1 MTEILQDSLPYAL
14 NPKRPLPAVA
24 PLDPKNLIIIDSAYA
39 LQMAERERLIEDHKK
54 DVMRLD
60 SMAFEVAQELL
71 DAVLNFLPFLDGFK
85 ITKDIVECPDGREVS
100 LNCSEPL
107 LTLGHLVQCDFCIL
121 QKHKDEHILTGAI
134 LCFPSSWSLEEQ
146 FLRPLSIIH
155 GPIQTYNKDVGRR
168 VQRLFDGIKPQKPL
182 WRFNELYYDAPD
194 LFQPRKTAN
203 RRPQLKISERR
214 FLRSERQVLFRLP
227 QSQSVIFAIHTHV
240 LKL

>member
-1 MTEILQDSLPYAL
+1 M
-14 NPKRPLPAVA
+14 A

-39 LQMAERERLIEDHKK
+39 LQMAERERLINDRKK
-54 DVMRLD
+54 DVTRLD
-60 SMAFEVAQELL
+60 PMAFEAARELL
-71 DAVLNFLPFLDGFK
+71 ETVLNFLPLLHGFN
-85 ITKDIVECPDGREVS
+85 ITKEIVKCPDGRVVS
-100 LNCSEPL
+100 LDYSEPL
-107 LTLGHLVQCDFCIL
+107 STIGNLVQCDFCIL
-121 QKHKDEHILTGAI
+121 QKHKDEHVLKGAI

-155 GPIQTYNKDVGRR
+155 GPIQSYDKDVTRR

-203 RRPQLKISERR
+203 RRPILKGTDRR

-227 QSQSVIFAIHTHV
+227 RSNSVIFSIHTHI
-240 LKL
+240 LKVV

>member
-1 MTEILQDSLPYAL
+1 M
-14 NPKRPLPAVA
+14 A

-39 LQMAERERLIEDHKK
+39 LQMAERERLIKDRKK
-54 DVMRLD
+54 DVTRLD
-60 SMAFEVAQELL
+60 PMAFEAARELL
-71 DAVLNFLPFLDGFK
+71 ETVLNFLPLLHGFN
-85 ITKDIVECPDGREVS
+85 ITKEIVKCPDGRVVS
-100 LNCSEPL
+100 LDYSEPL
-107 LTLGHLVQCDFCIL
+107 STIGNLVQCDFCIL
-121 QKHKDEHILTGAI
+121 EKHKDEHVLKGAI

-155 GPIQTYNKDVGRR
+155 GPIQSYDKDVTRR

-203 RRPQLKISERR
+203 RRPILKGTDRR

-227 QSQSVIFAIHTHV
+227 RSNSVIFSIHTHI
-240 LKL
+240 LKVV

>member
-1 MTEILQDSLPYAL
+1 M
-14 NPKRPLPAVA
+14 A

-39 LQMAERERLIEDHKK
+39 LQMAERERLIKDRKK
-54 DVMRLD
+54 DVTRLD
-60 SMAFEVAQELL
+60 PMAFGAAQELL
-71 DAVLNFLPFLDGFK
+71 ETVLNFLPLLHGFN
-85 ITKDIVECPDGREVS
+85 ITKEIVKCPDGRVVS
-100 LNCSEPL
+100 LDYSEPL
-107 LTLGHLVQCDFCIL
+107 STIGNLVQCDFCIL
-121 QKHKDEHILTGAI
+121 EKHKDEHVLKGAI

-155 GPIQTYNKDVGRR
+155 GPIQSYDKDVTRR

-203 RRPQLKISERR
+203 RRPILKGTDRR

-227 QSQSVIFAIHTHV
+227 RSNSVIFSIHTHI
-240 LKL
+240 LKVV